1 MVLLQI
7 SFNFGDTIK
16 VLQEVGVFDYLLPF
30 LLIFSILF
38 AILEKTKILGSEKT
52 NINIVVSTVVS
63 LLVLVQPGIIQ
74 TINLFLPRVSLI
86 IVVILMGLL
95 VISMVS
101 GEHYQ
106 GLKGSVFALAVILII
121 ISIIIA
127 LVLPETGGS
136 FSLAPQDRE
145 VLLKIGIPLG
155 VLLIAI
161 VLVTRKPPV
170 KGENSIAK
178 VFEGITKGFGG
189 RS

>member
-121 ISIIIA
+121 ISIIVA

-145 VLLKIGIPLG
+145 ALLKIGVPLA